1 MAESKV
7 ARINPRAKCLH
18 YHSAQVSA
26 TFHKNTDMNDPG
38 KGWYAVTEEEAL
50 YLSKI
55 RDGGS
60 SDPHV
65 PFLFDVMTQS
75 EATALSEIEHKKLG
89 LGGANNPIGGSPIQ
103 QAKIADLERQ
113 VAEQGR
119 LLSAQ
124 YDQNAHILALLTKLV
139 GNGNNP
145 AIAAKLEGVD
155 PSGIGLALMP
165 PVTMPEN
172 AAEQAATVAAAAP
185 KPPAPAAPA
194 KAPTPATPP
203 SKKARVGAGAAIATD
218 SNDLVAQM
226 AARGV
231 ITPGKGD
238 IDTGDGASAD
248 LT

>member
-1 MAESKV
+1 MPESKV

-18 YHSAQVSA
+18 YHSALVSA

-75 EATALSEIEHKKLG
+75 EATALSEVEHKKLG

-113 VAEQGR
+113 VAEQNLR
-119 LLSAQ
+119 LAAQ
-124 YDQNAHILALLTKLV
+124 SDQNAKILALLTQLT
-139 GNGNNP
+139 GNGANP
-145 AIAAKLEGVD
+145 NLAAKLEGAD

-165 PVTMPEN
+165 PVTMPES
-172 AAEQAATVAAAAP
+172 AADQVP
-185 KPPAPAAPA
+185 KAPAPAVPVKAPA
-194 KAPTPATPP
+194 PVAQP
-203 SKKARVGAGAAIATD
+203 SKKARVGGGAGLATD
-218 SNDLVAQM
+218 SNDLVSKM
-226 AARGV
+226 AERGV
-231 ITPGKGD
+231 INPGKGD
-238 IDTGDGASAD
+238 IDTGTGASAD